1 MTTMRFALIG
11 CGSIAGKHIAAL
23 SRIPDARIVAVC
35 DSNPEAAKAVAERC
49 GAKAYGNAETMA
61 EAEDFDVFTVLTPSG
76 NHADQILS
84 LARFNRHFVVEKPMA
99 LRIEDADAMI
109 AACDHSCSKIFV
121 VKQNR
126 YNPPIIRLRQAL
138 EAGRFGKLV
147 MGTVRV
153 RWARHQHYYDAR
165 PWRGTWAQDGGVLT
179 NQAGHH
185 IDMLLWMM
193 GEVESVTAMTA
204 TRLAR
209 MEAEDTGVALLRF
222 ASGALGVIE
231 ATTAARPKD
240 LEGSISILGE
250 NGSVE
255 VGGFFM
261 NELKSWEFI
270 EPADG
275 DSTVFETHGV
285 NPKILAWNHEQY
297 LRGVIAA
304 IRNNHAGLVDGL
316 EGRKS
321 LEVINAFYES
331 AETGRQVPLR
341 FHPLRCRL
349 GQPVCPPP
357 RVVQR

>member
-1 MTTMRFALIG
+1 MTTTRFALIG
-11 CGSIAGKHIAAL
+11 CGSIAAKHMEAL
-23 SRIPDARIVAVC
+23 GRIDDARIVAVC
-35 DSNPEAAKAVAERC
+35 DADPAAASAMAERC
-49 GAKAYGNAETMA
+49 GAKAYCDAAAMA
-61 EAEDFDVFTVLTPSG
+61 EAEDFEVFTVLTPSG
-76 NHADQILS
+76 NHAEQVLS
-84 LARFNRHFVVEKPMA
+84 LARFGRHFVVEKPMA

-109 AACDHSCSKIFV
+109 TACDRSGAKIFV

-126 YNPPIIRLRQAL
+126 YNPPIVRLRQAL

-153 RWARHQHYYDAR
+153 RWARHQSYYDAR

-209 MEAEDTGVALLRF
+209 MEAEDTGAALLRF
-222 ASGALGVIE
+222 AGGALGVIE

-250 NGSVE
+250 TGSVE
-255 VGGFFM
+255 IGGFFM
-261 NELKSWEFI
+261 NQLKSWNFA
-270 EPADG
+270 EPIPEDA
-275 DSTVFETHGV
+275 TVFDTHGA
-285 NPKILAWNHEQY
+285 NPDIPGWNHEQY

-304 IRNNHAGLVDGL
+304 IRGNRAGLVDGL

-321 LEVINAFYES
+321 LEVINALYES

-341 FHPLRCRL
+341 FRPQLCRL
-349 GQPVCPPP
+349 GQPG
-357 RVVQR
+357 